1 MTTNYVQITAG
12 SGTDIG
18 AESLTMDSN
27 AVWVQYVK
35 AVLGPEDTYTAVQ
48 SGRLV
53 DGSASAGAL
62 FVDPRPNFGTVSKTP
77 TINTGAYSNGNSL
90 GGIIDFG
97 AIAIAFSD

>member
-35 AVLGPEDTYTAVQ
+35 AVLAI
-48 SGRLV
+48 L
-53 DGSASAGAL
+53 AAL
-62 FVDPRPNFGTVSKTP
+62 
-77 TINTGAYSNGNSL
+77 
-90 GGIIDFG
+90 
-97 AIAIAFSD
+97 